1 MFAMGLGA
9 AFSKRTTAAIYL
21 SRAGSLFILGVI
33 VNFFEQYIPAILVP
47 DTLGPLNE
55 VYHSILATDIYS
67 FAALGSLYF
76 ALMKKLESRRSLQ
89 ILSSVLLVG
98 VCSCINIVVG
108 PFAFTTDN
116 V

>member
-9 AFSKRTTAAIYL
+9 AFSKRTTAANYL

-55 VYHSILATDIYS
+55 VCHSILATDIYS

-76 ALMKKLESRRSLQ
+76 ALMKKTGVQKIFTDLKQCFACRSLFVHQ
-89 ILSSVLLVG
+89 YCCWA
-98 VCSCINIVVG
+98 VCFHC
-108 PFAFTTDN
+108 
-116 V
+116 